1 MDQRPEESAEGT
13 DWQQHRAGTSEV
25 VVVVMAKVG
34 RVNAGT
40 DGEAVSSPLSPPIP
54 QVTLSNVTSERISF
68 KTRL

>member
-1 MDQRPEESAEGT
+1 MDQRPEGSVEGT

-34 RVNAGT
+34 RANAGT

-54 QVTLSNVTSERISF
+54 PPRTGNSLKCHIGTDLI
-68 KTRL
+68 